1 MIPGKWL
8 LLPFSYRFLFIS
20 QNSNLNKKNK
30 SVRRQ
35 ERKKI
40 RPNYFKHEAMDRS
53 IVNIN
58 NNQRR
63 DKSGGVRGGSGGIRL
78 LVSQS
83 YTKNN
88 MDPYS

>member
-1 MIPGKWL
+1 M
-8 LLPFSYRFLFIS
+8 
-20 QNSNLNKKNK
+20 
-30 SVRRQ
+30 RRQ

-63 DKSGGVRGGSGGIRL
+63 DKSGGVRGGAGAFVCLFHKATLKTTWILTAETQNQTRTRTHTLAHSHKQANSER
-78 LVSQS
+78 
-83 YTKNN
+83 
-88 MDPYS
+88 